1 MTRVPSRVTPVAP
14 RSPNRTSRRRF
25 LACESVGRRGAKG
38 CCPPRLCPPVMP
50 VELGADDRPV
60 AGAVRSRTDRW
71 CENELIEFTRRCSVR
86 ERTHETRYTAHTT
99 ARITSTTNVT
109 LRACLRCSGPY
120 RGDLTGWWTLRPSP
134 DRSGGRQTNVTVLL
148 RTVTWVQQPVPR
160 RDRRHR
166 SGRRRDQ
173 ASRSRSPRP
182 R

>member
-1 MTRVPSRVTPVAP
+1 MTSVPSRVTPGAP
-14 RSPNRTSRRRF
+14 SSPTRTSRRRF
-25 LACESVGRRGAKG
+25 LASESVGGRGAKG
-38 CCPPRLCPPVMP
+38 FWPPITP
-50 VELGADDRPV
+50 VEVGAADRLV
-60 AGAVRSRTDRW
+60 AGAVRSSTDRW